1 VGVYFDDFHIAIFNM
16 VPKAMLFEGDMLGA
30 DLGTFAISENYT
42 RSIVFIYNCG
52 I

>member
-1 VGVYFDDFHIAIFNM
+1 M
-16 VPKAMLFEGDMLGA
+16 VLKAMLFEGDMLGM

-42 RSIVFIYNCG
+42 RSVVFIYNCG